1 MNTDFPLFRTLRL
14 KWWVSVI
21 ALLLSI
27 GALIYSDR
35 TLRVAQAALNELKQR
50 QEHDPCQGRRL

>member
-14 KWWVSVI
+14 KWWVPVI
-21 ALLLSI
+21 TLLLSI

-35 TLRVAQAALNELKQR
+35 MLRVAQAALNEIKQR
-50 QEHDPCQGRRL
+50 QEHPPCEGRI